1 MPRVRD
7 LLSRFRPSGAPGA
20 ANAAGVPADR
30 ALEQT
35 AELEPLLA
43 VLATTEQECRD
54 IVEAARRDATEI
66 RARCADEARRTA
78 AAARSREPAERAA
91 AAAKVQR
98 RGRALITSAA
108 LAAQRR
114 EVDIR
119 QHAARMMPVHVEQV
133 VDAVRSMVGEDVRAG
148 EKRAG
153 AP

>member
-7 LLSRFRPSGAPGA
+7 LLYRFRPSGAPGA

-35 AELEPLLA
+35 TELEPLLA
-43 VLATTEQECRD
+43 LLASTEQDCRE
-54 IVEAARRDATEI
+54 IVEVARREATDI
-66 RARCADEARRTA
+66 RARCADEARSTV

-91 AAAKVQR
+91 AAARVQR
-98 RGRALITSAA
+98 RGRALTTSAA
-108 LAAQRR
+108 VAAHQH

-119 QHAARMMPVHVEQV
+119 QQAARMMPVHVEQV
-133 VDAVRSMVGEDVRAG
+133 VDAVRSMIGEGVGAG

>member
-7 LLSRFRPSGAPGA
+7 LLYRFRPSGAPGA

-35 AELEPLLA
+35 TELEPLLA
-43 VLATTEQECRD
+43 LLASTEQDCRE
-54 IVEAARRDATEI
+54 IVEVARREATDI
-66 RARCADEARRTA
+66 RARCADEARSTV

-91 AAAKVQR
+91 AAARVQR
-98 RGRALITSAA
+98 RGGALTTSAA
-108 LAAQRR
+108 VAAHQH

-119 QHAARMMPVHVEQV
+119 QQAARMMPVHVEQV
-133 VDAVRSMVGEDVRAG
+133 VDAVRSMIGEGVGAG